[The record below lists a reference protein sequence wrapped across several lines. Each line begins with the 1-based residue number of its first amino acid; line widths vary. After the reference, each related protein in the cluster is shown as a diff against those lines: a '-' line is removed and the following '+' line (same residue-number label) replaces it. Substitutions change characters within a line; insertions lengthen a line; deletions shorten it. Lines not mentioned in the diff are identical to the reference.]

1 MVVSIFTF
9 SEANISKYFVSNLF
23 EKILM
28 TLVKN
33 NCLFLERI
41 I

>member
-23 EKILM
+23 EQNTDDIGQK
-28 TLVKN
+28 
-33 NCLFLERI
+33 
-41 I
+41 